1 MESTTVTHTTAHG
14 TLTETV
20 QAGPHTDVVV
30 LAPHG
35 GSIEPQTAVQAQQ
48 LASCIDCPAWFCRGT
63 TTTDR
68 SAFSEFHT
76 PSHKLTAEQFPT
88 VQQIT
93 DTEPSLAVSIHG
105 MKESGVYIGGR
116 ITRTLQEELRSVLRQ
131 RLPDTVPVE
140 IHNRGSYAGVL
151 RSNIVN
157 RVTASGRHGLQLEQG
172 WDVRHRHT
180 DVCPQ
185 AVADVLTTA
194 VTGSTTTG
202 R

>member
-20 QAGPHTDVVV
+20 QAGSHTDVVV

-35 GSIEPQTAVQAQQ
+35 GSIEPQTSVQAQQ
-48 LASCIDCPAWFCRGT
+48 LASCIDCPAWFCRGET
-63 TTTDR
+63 RTDR

-105 MKESGVYIGGR
+105 MK
-116 ITRTLQEELRSVLRQ
+116 
-131 RLPDTVPVE
+131 
-140 IHNRGSYAGVL
+140 
-151 RSNIVN
+151 
-157 RVTASGRHGLQLEQG
+157 
-172 WDVRHRHT
+172 
-180 DVCPQ
+180 
-185 AVADVLTTA
+185 
-194 VTGSTTTG
+194 
-202 R
+202 